1 MKTFPAIAFAALIGF
16 ASCCGAALFD
26 REVIFSEAE
35 IQAALTKSGTQTK
48 NYGWMSVSLLE
59 TPKIV
64 LGTPEGKVG
73 IVARIHISLLG
84 NQAVPVDIT
93 GNAGIRY
100 DDTSKAFFLEKP
112 LVQTVESLSIPKEAE
127 PSARQ
132 AANNL
137 ISAYFKSKPLYVL
150 RDDGSAQEA
159 TARWLLK
166 SVRIE
171 PGKAVATL
179 SAF

>member
-1 MKTFPAIAFAALIGF
+1 MKITPALIFATLIGF
-16 ASCCGAALFD
+16 ASSCGAALLD
-26 REVIFSEAE
+26 REVIFSDAE
-35 IQAALTKSGTQTK
+35 IQAALTKSGPQTK

-59 TPKIV
+59 TPKIA
-64 LGTPEGKVG
+64 LGIPDGKVG
-73 IVARIHISLLG
+73 IVARIYISLLG
-84 NQAVPVDIT
+84 NPTVPVDIT

-100 DDTSKAFFLEKP
+100 DDSTKAFFLEKP
-112 LVQTVESLSIPKEAE
+112 VVQTVESLSIPKEAE

-137 ISAYFKSKPLYVL
+137 IAAYFRSKPLYVL
-150 RDDGSAQEA
+150 RDDGSAHEA

-171 PGKAVATL
+171 LGKAVATL